1 MSQIWFVTKLAQ
13 RILLGPT
20 HPKFPTHTCSGWRQ
34 CRCEDGAERSPLG
47 IRRQFLQRVSTAP
60 GSSFSASSRGAAR
73 AGVAPSGYGPPRRA
87 PTQPAGP
94 WPLAH
99 ACGGGGWV
107 DDGSSPHQDP
117 QDLLAADTQRGAR
130 PWGRHP
136 PHATHA
142 VLARVVAAAD
152 ATLVFGAR
160 QLDGGVCVL
169 EAHLQARVVEKGQP
183 QIRLRVIDIDHRLNP
198 PCCS

>member
-107 DDGSSPHQDP
+107 DDSSSPHQGP
-117 QDLLAADTQRGAR
+117 QDLLAAVTLSHVALAHEVGMLLVPHMQRSLVWSQPLTPHWSPAHDY
-130 PWGRHP
+130 WMAASACWRHSCKYMSS
-136 PHATHA
+136 
-142 VLARVVAAAD
+142 R
-152 ATLVFGAR
+152 
-160 QLDGGVCVL
+160 
-169 EAHLQARVVEKGQP
+169 KGSPKSDWQ
-183 QIRLRVIDIDHRLNP
+183 
-198 PCCS
+198 